1 MASIIKKRIINGTEF
16 LGVLA
21 CDQLPKN
28 HVCKFPAMLV
38 VNTHPSNMP
47 GEHWLAIYISK
58 NKHGYF
64 FDSFGNPPD
73 NFPAEINNFV
83 MKNCTVMSYSRRQV
97 QDTNATT
104 CGQHCVFFLCHVQKG
119 MPYTQLINMY
129 GSNLVCNDAM
139 VCQFVSKIRPSVCHE
154 FHFTCVQSGQ

>member
-73 NFPAEINNFV
+73 NFPAEINNFIV
-83 MKNCTVMSYSRRQV
+83 EKLCGYVLLKKTGSGYPCYNLW
-97 QDTNATT
+97 ATL
-104 CGQHCVFFLCHVQKG
+104 CVFSMSCTKRDAL
-119 MPYTQLINMY
+119 YTIDKN
-129 GSNLVCNDAM
+129 VW
-139 VCQFVSKIRPSVCHE
+139 I
-154 FHFTCVQSGQ
+154 